1 MKLLTVYARLYAKC
15 LLDAVNAIGKNSW
28 TVLLPM
34 GLALVLSVLRSLFAP
49 LGMAGGFLSQLVYTA
64 VFSVFTS
71 FVADVVARNKTS
83 LKDLKASIGAYFFPW
98 MNVFFVLWV
107 AGLLLRFALPGNVD
121 KAGIV
126 AAFSLLQLVALNA
139 VPEVIYLKHPN
150 GGIDTV
156 RRGLEFLQA
165 HWIEW
170 FVPNGV
176 LVAGAWFL
184 FVQPADVVLR
194 VYAVIPLGVVVV
206 PILMGVAF
214 HFAMVFRGFLFQAL
228 DGSTHRQR
236 MFRYGGR
243 E

>member
-15 LLDAVNAIGKNSW
+15 FLDAVNAIAKNSW

-34 GLALVLSVLRSLFAP
+34 GLAVVFSVVRTVTGP
-49 LGMAGGFLSQLVYTA
+49 LGMAGGFLTQLAYTA

-71 FVADVVARNKTS
+71 FVADLVARNRTS
-83 LKDLKASIGAYFFPW
+83 LNDLKASIGAYFWPW
-98 MNVFFVLWV
+98 MNVSFVLWV
-107 AGLLLRFALPGNVD
+107 VGLLLRFALPGNVS
-121 KAGIV
+121 KSGII

-139 VPEVIYLKHPN
+139 VPEVIYLKHPV

-156 RRGLEFLQA
+156 KKGLDFLQA

-176 LVAGAWFL
+176 LVAAAWFL
-184 FVQPADVVLR
+184 FVEPAEVVLR
-194 VYAVIPLGVVVV
+194 VYAVIPFGVVVV
-206 PILMGVAF
+206 PVLMGVVF

-236 MFRYGGR
+236 MFRFSR